1 MTTKNEPIGGPI
13 GSLRPDQMRLGDTLL
28 YVSPEA
34 IKIHRQMR
42 VEQTPMLRGQGSI
55 PTMSGYAEKQVTF
68 QVYFPG
74 IDRINSE
81 LRAILAQAK
90 RMPFLPVESHTLNQG
105 ANIHALAITSV
116 GIETVPQFPNV
127 IRATIQAFAFDPAT
141 YLWNG
146 KGLSYAEQIDWE
158 MFRWHYM
165 RSLEKTDGVTY
176 MRPVLSEAGDQFQL
190 SIMAEDDLVA
200 IRAWRKK
207 RNRIIREWMDEKA
220 DKTGIDWE
228 DVGFGNSN
236 EAKEKKYVADL
247 DEHYKNVV
255 KAEDA
260 RYEPWDFG
268 DALLMSINVNHANQ
282 ITAQVLSGQET
293 PIYQYLGAADTTVSV
308 TYRVMGEDS
317 LASIENFATRSAYI
331 AREYGREKIGSAIRI
346 DSPLTDL
353 FGVQNAVL
361 ADHQVDTV
369 QGLPHTYDVQL
380 TFFAYNR
387 LDRKAQEVED
397 LTMDSSWNPLK
408 YIGDASLA
416 KDIALKIVNF
426 ATLGLATRP
435 MVRDVL
441 EGPLSFLGLGG
452 FLSTSSVD
460 VAEGELSGIDEVK
473 QAIYEDKVNKTFEMM
488 EMYPDLELPTYEEV
502 ERAGFTIPR
511 HGGGLYVDPDFFIRY
526 DDMTTMGQVL
536 SQVVRDKQ
544 PISLVDSVGGSAKYD
559 AGGKATYNETAKAY
573 SEKAQEARGKTK
585 TEETK
590 GEKTE
595 DPRIEAARE
604 SGKKVSFN
612 SRKDFEG
619 AVRGYADEFNVNG
632 KHAFGL
638 ILAVNPSLSM
648 DSPIKGTFGFTAVP
662 DSLGYK
668 PSELS
673 GNGLLAA
680 AASMKHLATMQDKA
694 KAVSAAKIQKMKEL
708 SGGDVTEQHARFLVA
723 ALYYLGYERETNEAM
738 LNGKMSSNLATMRQK
753 IEDGIKSSGTWK
765 KAELEKTRK
774 DLKISER
781 PTGASKPEKNT
792 YDPTKIEDPE
802 NVARGMLH
810 DMMEYDQRGRLV
822 RAFPTFL
829 LLFVD
834 EGRYLKGFKLSDHF
848 FRYQAVSGMMYTN
861 SAESASSVLTMEL
874 MNTFGSLS
882 DSSKRV
888 ATGHAG
894 LSEMIMSLVNPSG
907 YVKDVERSRRR
918 PEGFYNAINLTTG
931 VRVHVRMGFGSS
943 IDKIPTLMNGTITS
957 MEEDGDMLTVIAQDD
972 GVELARKIRV
982 DANSDT
988 SGFLTTKKEPM
999 EIVDELLTDSQG
1011 FFKNIWA
1018 GLSNKEYDEH
1028 SLGLMHFGRQGVPQG
1043 VEDFMGLASKAAFGL
1058 GFIAPRDRQLR
1069 EINMNVHPTSGVT
1082 NEEAD
1087 GWWNQV
1093 LDQFGMGEADE
1104 VNININLFDKTV
1116 WDVLA
1121 ISAAIAQ
1128 DYILAVHPFGF
1139 RNTIFLGKPYFPLIY
1154 GYEVEGEQ
1162 VVGMKSKTFRQMHYV
1177 DSQTS
1182 ILSNDIKTMEDNIY
1196 TVAVGVLQDEGEL
1209 RTTRPVFVDTNIWP
1223 EKQKTMNVD
1232 TTLNAKGV
1240 WLFDKT
1246 PLVGGLLNKPF
1257 KWAFDEGV
1265 ALKIAASQLRDSV
1278 KKMYDGYIMIAP
1290 NPTMKPYD
1298 YVVVRDAIQDLE
1310 GTFECREVTHFMNQE
1325 MGFVSIAK
1333 PSVLA
1338 VNGDTKQYSLA
1349 LAALPAVT
1357 MAGSYMGMRKL
1368 LSHTRFAGN
1377 APVLNAVWAGT
1388 KRGFGKMI
1396 GPWKTDF
1403 TKEMAQRYIK
1413 DPGTRKLEVARVK
1426 KAEGQAALKSG
1437 IEKWKKDGSLKTA
1450 ADLIDMTPE
1459 QLEKALKELPG
1470 VERMSKFKN
1479 ALSFGGSATGK
1490 KAVVRSVVTGTA
1502 RNGAKGL
1509 KLARGAF
1516 MLLMGVQ
1523 AAAGPVGW
1531 AAMAVEMVAFTV
1543 ISATVSEFVER
1554 YLATRQAVSIAPMKK
1569 SNYEYTAGINGHAGS
1584 VVGDDQGVVRS
1595 FLSTGFGGFM
1605 AALVGIDTTG
1615 IVRDDSG
1622 IEGLSITPPKVEG
1635 QERERVNMKEY
1646 FEDLMAVKT
1655 TTDRMDEL
1663 AKARMEQKA
1672 DYGDEWNVSGL
1683 GKLKGWF
1690 DGIMDKIDDMMD
1702 GDDDS
1707 DVPCGKR
1714 APMSVIVKPVI
1725 RFETSGVGSKTV
1737 VYDRVSSTAGMSYG
1751 IFQMIVLKNCKEDTL
1766 HAFVRWLKGKDKEI
1780 YDVLGPKL
1788 GSACYENGAFHKQWI
1803 AVANK
1808 YKTRFDDLQTEYMML
1823 KKWPL
1828 IANPVKQKTG
1838 IDLFERSWAIQAA
1851 ALSRI
1856 TQHSP
1861 QSAVRCF
1868 VESYKK
1874 GISDKEWIRGIY
1886 EVSYAIASSN
1896 GNNLRTRLVE
1906 QEPKMLLEMV
1916 DQYKDKQNGDC
1927 AGGGNYS
1934 CDGRPKKGT
1943 HPTQDWK
1950 KYKAPGGSSELI
1962 NIPATKNFRF
1972 VNVGGSPRIRKAS
1985 FDSVN
1990 KIAKAY
1996 KDKFGKTMQ
2005 LTSTHRPDFPDWHA
2019 TGYAVDIDTPNTMR
2033 SLPGGGFGFSSKSER
2048 EEWKWVID
2056 QLIDDGWDWLIFGDS
2071 ALVAHAKKRGITAW
2085 HDTKVHHNHL
2095 HMSVPLCKK

>member
-1 MTTKNEPIGGPI
+1 MAIKNEPKGGPI
-13 GSLRPDQMRLGDTLL
+13 GSLRKDQMRLGDTLL
-28 YVSPEA
+28 HVPPDA

-74 IDRINSE
+74 IDSINKE
-81 LRAILAQAK
+81 LRAIAAQVK
-90 RMPFLPVESHTLNQG
+90 RMPFLPVESETLNQG
-105 ANIHALAITSV
+105 ANVYALAVTSIGV
-116 GIETVPQFPNV
+116 QTVPTFPNV
-127 IRATIQAFAFDPAT
+127 LKATIQGFAFDPAT

-146 KGLSYAEQIDWE
+146 KGLSYAEQIDWNL
-158 MFRWHYM
+158 FRWHYE

-176 MRPVLSEAGDQFQL
+176 LRPILSNTDDSFEL

-200 IRAWRKK
+200 IRKWRKE
-207 RNRIIREWMDEKA
+207 RNLIIRKWMEEKA

-228 DVGFGNSN
+228 DIGFGNSN
-236 EAKEKKYVADL
+236 EAKEKKFTADL

-260 RYEPWDFG
+260 RYEPWNFG
-268 DALLMSINVNHANQ
+268 DALLTDVSVNHANQ

-293 PIYQYLGAADTTVSV
+293 PVYQYLGAADTTVSV
-308 TYRVMGEDS
+308 TYRVIGEDS

-331 AREYGREKIGSAIRI
+331 AREYGREKIGSSIQI

-361 ADHQVDTV
+361 ADHQVNTV
-369 QGLPHTYDVQL
+369 AGLPHVYDVSL
-380 TFFAYNR
+380 VFYAYNR
-387 LDRKAQEVED
+387 IDRKAHEVEA

-408 YIGDASLA
+408 YVGDPSLG
-416 KDIALKIVNF
+416 KDIALKLVNF
-426 ATLGLATRP
+426 LSLGMATRP

-441 EGPLSFLGLGG
+441 EGPLSFVGLGG

-460 VAEGELSGIDEVK
+460 ISDGELGGIDEIK
-473 QAIYEDKVNKTFEMM
+473 QAVYENKVNQTFEMM

-511 HGGGLYVDPDFFIRY
+511 TGDGLYVDPDFFIRY

-536 SQVVRDKQ
+536 SQVVRDKK
-544 PISLVDSVGGSAKYD
+544 PVTLVDGVGGKAEVD
-559 AGGKATYNETAKAY
+559 AGGKATYNQTAKEYA
-573 SEKAQEARGKTK
+573 EKANEAKGKSEQGSQK
-585 TEETK
+585 ES
-590 GEKTE
+590 GA
-595 DPRIEAARE
+595 DPRIEAAKE

-612 SRKDFEG
+612 ARKDFEG
-619 AVRGYADEFNVNG
+619 AVRGYADEFGVNG
-632 KHAFGL
+632 KYAFGL
-638 ILAVNPSLSM
+638 VLAVNPSLM
-648 DSPIKGTFGFTAVP
+648 MEGPMKGTSGFSAVP
-662 DSLGYK
+662 TSLGYK
-668 PSELS
+668 ASELNS
-673 GNGLLAA
+673 NGLYAA
-680 AASMKHLATMQDKA
+680 AAAMKHLSDMEVKA
-694 KAVSAAKIQKMKEL
+694 RSVSAAKIQKMKEL
-708 SGGDVTEQHARFLVA
+708 SGGDVTESQARFIVA
-723 ALYYLGYERETNEAM
+723 ALYYLGLEREANEAM
-738 LNGKMSSNLATMRQK
+738 LNGKMSSNLSTMRQK
-753 IEDGIKSSGTWK
+753 IEDGIKSAGTWK
-765 KAELEKTRK
+765 KTELEKARK

-781 PTGASKPEKNT
+781 PKDSTEPTKNT
-792 YDPTKIEDPE
+792 YDPTKVDDPD
-802 NVARGMLH
+802 NVAQGMLH

-829 LLFVD
+829 LLFID
-834 EGRYLKGFKLSDHF
+834 EGRYLKGFKLSDQF
-848 FRYQAVSGMMYTN
+848 FRYQAVSGLMYTN

-874 MNTFGSLS
+874 MNNFGSLS
-882 DSSKRV
+882 DASKRDV
-888 ATGHAG
+888 TGHAG
-894 LSEMIMSLVNPSG
+894 LSEMILSLVNPSG

-918 PEGFYNAINLTTG
+918 PEGFYSSINLTTG
-931 VRVHVRMGFGSS
+931 LRVHVRMGFGSS
-943 IDKIPTLMNGTITS
+943 VSKIPTLMNGTITS
-957 MEEDGDMLTVIAQDD
+957 MEENGDMLTVIAQDD

-1043 VEDFMGLASKAAFGL
+1043 VEDFMGLMSKAAL
-1058 GFIAPRDRQLR
+1058 GAGFLFPRDRQLR
-1069 EINMNVHPTSGVT
+1069 EINMNIHPTSGIT
-1082 NEEAD
+1082 NEDAD

-1121 ISAAIAQ
+1121 ISSAIAQ
-1128 DYILAVHPFGF
+1128 DYVLAVHPFGF
-1139 RNTIFLGKPYFPLIY
+1139 RNTIFLGKPYFPLVY
-1154 GYEVEGEQ
+1154 GYDVEGDK
-1162 VVGMKSKTFRQMHYV
+1162 VVGMKTKTFRQMHYV

-1182 ILSNDIKTMEDNIY
+1182 ILSNDIRMMEDNMY

-1246 PLVGGLLNKPF
+1246 PLVGNLLNKPF
-1257 KWAFDEGV
+1257 KILFDEGV
-1265 ALKIAASQLRDSV
+1265 ALKIAASSLRDSV
-1278 KKMYDGYIMIAP
+1278 KKMYDGYVMMTA
-1290 NPTMKPYD
+1290 NPSLKPYD
-1298 YVVVRDAIQDLE
+1298 YVVMRDSIQDLE
-1310 GTFECREVTHFMNQE
+1310 GTFECREVTHFLNQE

-1349 LAALPAVT
+1349 MAALPAVT
-1357 MAGSYMGMRKL
+1357 MAGSYMGMRKM

-1377 APVLNAVWAGT
+1377 APILNSVWAGT
-1388 KRGFGKMI
+1388 KKGFGKMI

-1403 TKEMAQRYIK
+1403 TKKMAEEYIK
-1413 DPGTRKLEVARVK
+1413 DPANRKLEVARVK
-1426 KAEGQAALKSG
+1426 KREAKESIKSG
-1437 IEKWKKDGSLKTA
+1437 VDKWKKDGSLKTA
-1450 ADLIDMTPE
+1450 ADMLEMDPKE
-1459 QLEKALKELPG
+1459 LEKALKELPG
-1470 VERMSKFKN
+1470 AKKMEMMKT
-1479 ALSFGGSATGK
+1479 ALSFDGSATGK
-1490 KAVVRSVVTGTA
+1490 KAIARSIITGTA
-1502 RNGAKGL
+1502 KNGAKSL
-1509 KLARGAF
+1509 KFAKGAF

-1531 AAMAVEMVAFTV
+1531 AAMAVEMVAFTL
-1543 ISATVSEFVER
+1543 ISATVSEFIER
-1554 YLATRQAVSIAPMKK
+1554 YLGTRQAVSIAPMKK
-1569 SNYEYTAGINGHAGS
+1569 SNYPYTAGINGHAGS
-1584 VVGDDQGVVRS
+1584 VVGDDQGIVRS
-1595 FLSTGFGGFM
+1595 FLATGFGGFM
-1605 AALVGIDTTG
+1605 AAMVGIDTTG
-1615 IVRDDSG
+1615 IVRDDSM
-1622 IEGLSITPPKVEG
+1622 IEGLSVSSKKADGES
-1635 QERERVNMKEY
+1635 RERVNMNEY
-1646 FEDLMAVKT
+1646 FEDLKAVKT
-1655 TTDRMDEL
+1655 TTTRMDEI
-1663 AKARMEQKA
+1663 AQARMDMKA
-1672 DYGDEWNVSGL
+1672 DYGEEWNVSGL

-1702 GDDDS
+1702 GDDN

-1737 VYDRVSSTAGMSYG
+1737 VYDRVSASAGMSYG

-1766 HAFVRWLKGKDKEI
+1766 HGFVRWLKGKDKEI
-1780 YDVLGPKL
+1780 YGRLGGKL
-1788 GSACYENGAFHKQWI
+1788 NSACYENGAFHKEWI
-1803 AVANK
+1803 SVAEK

-1828 IANPVKQKTG
+1828 IANPVKEKTG
-1838 IDLFERSWAIQAA
+1838 VDLFERSWAIQAA

-1886 EVSYAIASSN
+1886 EISYSIAASN
-1896 GNNLRTRLVE
+1896 GANLRTRLVE

-1916 DQYKDKQNGDC
+1916 DQYKDKEKGDC

-1950 KYKAPGGSSELI
+1950 TYRVAGGSSELI
-1962 NIPATKNFRF
+1962 NIPATKNFKF

-1985 FDSVN
+1985 FNSVN

-1996 KDKFGKTMQ
+1996 KDKFGKSLQ

-2048 EEWKWVID
+2048 DEWKWVID